1 MTSSLLLSCT
11 LLPPFPVV
19 IVNAAFGYYTLLEL
33 DPLWLRWI
41 WANNALGGYKASFL
55 LWKTQGSFGSM
66 CTSLLRRRQQWCGWW
81 GKERKLSRWKNEIR
95 RDWVCHHFLC
105 TTMIAALCT
114 KKYWPYYTHGHQI
127 SAIHCHW
134 ERGRAGHQ
142 GEWILNVQCYLF
154 NGRWWQMLMF

>member
-1 MTSSLLLSCT
+1 MTCRVARKWWSSQSGSLWHHRCCHSL
-11 LLPPFPVV
+11 
-19 IVNAAFGYYTLLEL
+19 AEL
-33 DPLWLRWI
+33 DPLLLPRDGSGQI
-41 WANNALGGYKASFL
+41 MPSEDIKLPFYMERVKDPREFGGIYVYIV
-55 LWKTQGSFGSM
+55 
-66 CTSLLRRRQQWCGWW
+66 TSSTSR
-81 GKERKLSRWKNEIR
+81 GKDERKLSRWKNEIR

-154 NGRWWQMLMF
+154 NGRWGI